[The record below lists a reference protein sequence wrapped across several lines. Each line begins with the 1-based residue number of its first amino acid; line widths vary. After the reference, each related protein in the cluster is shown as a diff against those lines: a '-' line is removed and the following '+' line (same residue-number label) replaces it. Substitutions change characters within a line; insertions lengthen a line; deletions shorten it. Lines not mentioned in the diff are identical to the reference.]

1 MTAQG
6 DIEAVIWDMDGVL
19 IDSEPFWQRA
29 EIEIFGEF
37 GLELEPEDCMRTMG
51 LRVDEAVAFWRL
63 EAQCWDEAM
72 DPDLMERLMD
82 RMVELI
88 STEGEA
94 MAGIEHALDFFDNR
108 VRVQALATSSYPVIV
123 DAVLDRLAI
132 HDRFAL
138 THSAR
143 HEPFGKPHP
152 GVYMTTAAGIG
163 VDPTRCLAIEDSH
176 NGVIAAKAAR
186 MRCLAVPEPALRG
199 SRAFGAA
206 DALIDTLGVVD
217 EALWAELQA
226 S

>member
-1 MTAQG
+1 MTARG

-37 GLELEPEDCMRTMG
+37 GLELEPEDCRRTMG

-63 EAQCWDEAM
+63 EGAGWDQSLDQELM
-72 DPDLMERLMD
+72 DRLMA

-88 STEGEA
+88 IAEGRA
-94 MAGIEHALDFFDNR
+94 MAGIEHALGFFDDR
-108 VRVQALATSSYPVIV
+108 VGVQALATSSYPAIV

-138 THSAR
+138 THSAQ
-143 HEPFGKPHP
+143 HEAFGKPHP
-152 GVYMTTAAGIG
+152 GVYLTAAAGIG

-186 MRCLAVPEPALRG
+186 MRCLAVPEPGLRG
-199 SRAFGAA
+199 HPVYGAA
-206 DALIDTLGVVD
+206 DAVVDTLDLVD
-217 EALWAELQA
+217 EALWAKLLNG
-226 S
+226 